1 MANYRQGYGDG
12 SLRKRKDGGWE
23 ARYSYNDDETGKRV
37 TKSVYASTQAKVK
50 EKLAEL
56 KERIENPPDPKEEER
71 KKLSELTLGDWL
83 DTWLKEYKKN
93 SVRATTYTNYFLAIE
108 NHIRPELGNMQLNK
122 IRPDHIQKFLNDM
135 SDGKVRD
142 MPLAPWT
149 VQKAKVVLSGAF
161 EQAIRNQIIPFNP
174 VKATVPPK
182 MDQKDIRVLTEDEQ
196 RDFLNAVKGHRLEAL
211 YTLTLATGLRR
222 GEVIALTWDNID
234 FDNNTLT
241 VKGSVSRVLDIET
254 RKTYLTLSEPK
265 TKSGRR
271 QVPILSS
278 LAQVLKEHKQR
289 QDDEI
294 AAAGSA
300 WQDNNLVFASN
311 IGTYTEPR
319 RVNMSMNKITDA
331 AGLPRFTFHSL
342 RHTFATRMLEANI
355 SAKIVQDV
363 LGHADVTLTLNT
375 YSHVIGTTA
384 HDHMAKLDG
393 LFVIGNNPDEK
404 PSIQKQFNEAQE
416 KVRVNETASLPKN
429 KGKNAPE
436 L

>member
-12 SLRKRKDGGWE
+12 SLRKRKDGSWE
-23 ARYSYNDDETGKRV
+23 ARYFYNDNDTGKRV
-37 TKSVYASTQAKVK
+37 TKSVYAPTQAKVK

-56 KERIENPPDPKEEER
+56 IERIENPPDPKDEER
-71 KKLSELTLGDWL
+71 KKLGELTLGDWL
-83 DTWLKEYKKN
+83 DTWMKEYKKN

-108 NHIRPELGNMQLNK
+108 NHIRPELGNMQLKN

-135 SDGKVRD
+135 SGGKVRD

-149 VQKAKVVLSGAF
+149 VQKAKVILSGAF
-161 EQAIRNQIIPFNP
+161 EQAIRNQIIPYNP

-182 MDQKDIRVLTEDEQ
+182 MEQKDIRVLTEDEQ
-196 RDFLNAVKGHRLEAL
+196 KDFLRAVKGHRLEAL
-211 YTLTLATGLRR
+211 YILTLATGLRR
-222 GEVIALTWDNID
+222 GEAIALTWDNID
-234 FDNNTLT
+234 FDSNTLT
-241 VKGSVSRVLDIET
+241 VKGSVSRVLDTDT

-300 WQDNNLVFASN
+300 WQDNNIVFASN

-393 LFVIGNNPDEK
+393 LFVIGNNPAEK
-404 PSIQKQFNEAQE
+404 PSIQKQLNEAQE
-416 KVRVNETASLPKN
+416 KVKADEKVSPIKS

>member
-1 MANYRQGYGDG
+1 LAKYRQEYGEG
-12 SLRKRKDGGWE
+12 SLRKRKDGSWE
-23 ARYSYNDDETGKRV
+23 ARYFYVDRETGQRV
-37 TKSVYASTQAKVK
+37 SKSVYAPTQAKVK
-50 EKLAEL
+50 EKLEEI
-56 KERIENPPDPKEEER
+56 KERIENPPDPIDEE
-71 KKLSELTLGDWL
+71 KDKMKDITLGDWL
-83 DTWLKEYKKN
+83 DIWMQEYKKN

-122 IRPDHIQKFLNDM
+122 VRPDHIQKFLNDM
-135 SDGKVRD
+135 SSGKVRD

-161 EQAIRNQIIPFNP
+161 EQAIRNQIIPYNP

-182 MDQKDIRVLTEDEQ
+182 MDQKEIRVLTEEEQ
-196 RDFLNAVKGHRLEAL
+196 KDFLKAVKGHRLEAL

-234 FDNNTLT
+234 FNTSTLT
-241 VKGSVSRVLDIET
+241 VKGSVSRVLDT
-254 RKTYLTLSEPK
+254 DTKKTYLTLSEPK

-271 QVPILSS
+271 QVPILAS

-289 QDDEI
+289 QEDEI
-294 AAAGSA
+294 IAAGSA
-300 WQDNNLVFASN
+300 WQDNNIVFASN

-393 LFVIGNNPDEK
+393 LFIIGNKSDDK
-404 PSIQKQFNEAQE
+404 PSIQKQFNEATE
-416 KVRVNETASLPKN
+416 KVKANEKVTQTKS
-429 KGKNAPE
+429 KGKNVHE